1 MRRMTLKM
9 AGLAMAFACLFTF
22 NFPVEMY
29 AKGGKDGSQKQ
40 GTTVAVVVD
49 KETYRQIP
57 QQVDAYV
64 ASVANSYRKGVLV
77 VDRWFNPDSIRNCLY
92 NMYKTQGLEGAVF
105 IGDIPVPM
113 VRDAQHFTT
122 AFKMNQKADWKDSS
136 VPSDRFYDDFDLKFK
151 SLGQDKERKLY
162 FYYSLLPDSAQE
174 LCCDIYSA
182 RIKAPE
188 GKEKYNLVAAFL
200 EKAVAQ
206 KKGSAPMDK
215 ILHFGGHGYNS
226 ESMNARVD
234 EAVALSEQF
243 QFLNTSKGDLNYID
257 FTFDKYVKKRLMAAV
272 ADKEVDLAILHHHGA
287 EDTQYLN
294 GSPFVSDPQGWI
306 DLARNYFRG
315 KMRSAKDKEAAKARF
330 MKNYD
335 VPASWL
341 DDYLDAQKKQEDSLH
356 AASMDIV
363 IPDLEGYESGA
374 RMVILD
380 ACYNG
385 AFNND
390 DYIACHYIFNPG
402 NTVVVKGNSVNT
414 LQDTWTNELMG
425 LLNWGIS
432 AGNWAKGQMT
442 LESHLIGDPTFEFGA
457 QDIPAYFVGKKGFD
471 VNEVIATRKGDVKY
485 WRGVLYAPVEDE
497 LACDF
502 KSLAIQM
509 LYNNNAIT
517 SAELLEIQKNSNSK
531 VLRLEAFNTSRK
543 IADANL
549 PKAIALGLQDDYELL
564 QRLAAMYA
572 GKNYS
577 AELVPVV
584 AKGCMDPMTH
594 KRVMFQLRGNL
605 KGYDAQVLGAELEK
619 LHKENPYWEGEKGFG
634 VLKGIVANSDKSF
647 KKDVAAIMDGSM
659 SVKEQRSFA
668 RARRNGC
675 EPQAVAPLVHIIKN
689 STDAELRLIA
699 IEALGWYMYSSVKD
713 GIVAQC
719 EELYKVEKDQAAKD
733 ELLKTINR
741 LK

>member
-1 MRRMTLKM
+1 MRREIKN
-9 AGLAMAFACLFTF
+9 AFAAFALLALMQGAAF
-22 NFPVEMY
+22 
-29 AKGGKDGSQKQ
+29 AKSDKMS
-40 GTTVAVVVD
+40 GTTLAVVVD
-49 KETYRQIP
+49 EKTYQQIP

-64 ASVANSYRKGVLV
+64 ASVDNSYRKGVLV
-77 VDRWFNPDSIRNCLY
+77 VDKWFNPDSIKACLY
-92 NMYKTQGLEGAVF
+92 NMYKTQNLEGAVF
-105 IGDIPVPM
+105 VGDIPIPM
-113 VRDAQHFTT
+113 LRDAQHFTT
-122 AFKMNQKADWKDSS
+122 AFKMNQKMDRKDSS

-151 SLGQDKERKLY
+151 PLGQDEERKLY
-162 FYYSLLPDSAQE
+162 FYYTLLPDGAQE

-188 GKEKYNLVAAFL
+188 GKDKYKMLADFLTKTVNEKKNRAA
-200 EKAVAQ
+200 
-206 KKGSAPMDK
+206 MDK

-243 QFLNTSKGDLNYID
+243 QFLNTNKGDLDYID
-257 FTFDKYVKKRLMAAV
+257 FTFDRYVKTRLMAAV
-272 ADKEVDLAILHHHGA
+272 ADKELDLAILHHHGA

-294 GSPFVSDPQGWI
+294 GSPFVADPQGWI
-306 DLARNYFRG
+306 SLAQNYFRG
-315 KMRSAKDKEAAKARF
+315 KMRSAKDKEATKAKF
-330 MKNYD
+330 LKNYD
-335 VPASWL
+335 IPASWL
-341 DDYLDAQKKQEDSLH
+341 EDYADAVKKQEDSLH

-363 IPDLEGYESGA
+363 ISDLEGYESGA

-402 NTVVVKGNSVNT
+402 NTIVAKGNSVNT
-414 LQDTWTNELMG
+414 LQDTWTTELIG

-442 LESHLIGDPTFEFGA
+442 LESHLIGDPTFEFVA
-457 QDIPAYFVGKKGFD
+457 QNIPAEFAGKKGFNI
-471 VNEVIATRKGDVKY
+471 NEVIAARKNDVKY

-517 SAELLEIQKNSNSK
+517 SEELLDIQKNSNSK

-543 IADANL
+543 IADSNF
-549 PKAIALGLQDDYELL
+549 PKAIVQGLQDDYELT

-577 AELVPVV
+577 AELMPAV
-584 AKGCMDPMTH
+584 AKACMDPMTH
-594 KRVMFQLRGNL
+594 ERVLFQLKGNL
-605 KGYDAQVLGAELEK
+605 KGYDAKALEAEFK
-619 LHKENPYWEGEKGFG
+619 KVNDARPYWEGEEGFAKT
-634 VLKGIVANSDKSF
+634 LRIIANSDKSMQ
-647 KKDVAAIMDGSM
+647 KDIDAIMDGSM

-675 EPQAVAPLVHIIKN
+675 EPKAVAPLVHIIKN
-689 STDAELRLIA
+689 SSDQELRLIA
-699 IEALGWYMYSSVKD
+699 IEALGWYLYSSAKSD
-713 GIVAQC
+713 IIAQC
-719 EELYKVEKDQAAKD
+719 EQLYSVEKDEAARN

>member
-1 MRRMTLKM
+1 MRKQFK
-9 AGLAMAFACLFTF
+9 MAFAALALLSMMQAPAF
-22 NFPVEMY
+22 
-29 AKGGKDGSQKQ
+29 AKAEKHN

-49 KETYRQIP
+49 QETYRQIP

-64 ASVANSYRKGVLV
+64 ASVANTYRKGVLV
-77 VDRWFNPDSIRNCLY
+77 VDKWFNPDSIRNCLY
-92 NMYKTQGLEGAVF
+92 NMYRTQGLEGAVF

-113 VRDAQHFTT
+113 LRDAQHFTT
-122 AFKMNQKADWKDSS
+122 AFKMNQKMDRKDSS

-151 SLGQDKERKLY
+151 PLGQDEERKLY

-174 LCCDIYSA
+174 ICCDIYSA
-182 RIKAPE
+182 RVKAPE
-188 GKEKYNLVAAFL
+188 GKEKYSMIAAFL

-206 KKGSAPMDK
+206 KKGSATMDK

-243 QFLNTSKGDLNYID
+243 QFLNTSKGDLDYID
-257 FTFDKYVKKRLMAAV
+257 FTFDQYVKKRLMAAV
-272 ADKEVDLAILHHHGA
+272 ADKSLDLAILHHHGA

-294 GSPFVSDPQGWI
+294 GSPYVADPQGWI
-306 DLARNYFRG
+306 GLARNYFRG
-315 KMRSAKDKEAAKARF
+315 KMRSAKDKEAAKAKF
-330 MKNYD
+330 LKNYD
-335 VPASWL
+335 IPASWL
-341 DDYLDAQKKQEDSLH
+341 EDYMDAQKKQEDSLH

-363 IPDLEGYESGA
+363 IPDLEGYSSGA

-402 NTVVVKGNSVNT
+402 NTVVAKGNSVNT

-425 LLNWGIS
+425 LLNWGIC

-457 QDIPAYFVGKKGFD
+457 QDIPAEFIGKKGFN
-471 VNEVIATRKGDVKY
+471 VNEVIATRKNDVKY
-485 WRGVLYAPVEDE
+485 WRGVLYSPVEDE

-509 LYNNNAIT
+509 LYNNNAIS
-517 SAELLEIQKNSNSK
+517 SAELLDIQKNSNSRI
-531 VLRLEAFNTSRK
+531 LRLAAFNASRK

-549 PKAIALGLQDDYELL
+549 PKAIILGLQDDYELL

-577 AELVPVV
+577 AELMPAV
-584 AKGCMDPMTH
+584 AKACMDPMTH
-594 KRVMFQLRGNL
+594 DRVMFQLKGNL
-605 KGYDAQVLGAELEK
+605 KGYDAQALVAEFEKLEK
-619 LHKENPYWEGEKGFG
+619 VNPYWEGKDGFDKMLRIITNSEKS
-634 VLKGIVANSDKSF
+634 L
-647 KKDVAAIMDGSM
+647 KKDVAAVMDGSM
-659 SVKEQRSFA
+659 SLKEQRSFA
-668 RARRNGC
+668 RGRRNGC

-689 STDAELRLIA
+689 STDAELRLTA
-699 IEALGWYMYSSVKD
+699 IEALGWYLYSSVKGD
-713 GIVAQC
+713 VIAQC
-719 EELYKVEKDQAAKD
+719 EALYNVEKDQAAKD